1 MPYTPTAAPGRGA
14 WIPVILLA
22 CSAFVFNTTEFAPI
36 ALLSDIAA
44 DLGITTSHAGLLVTI
59 YAWMVAI
66 LSLPLMLLC
75 AGMERRALLR
85 NLFLLFIA
93 SHLLSSVANNF
104 SVLLLSRIGV
114 ACAHS
119 VFWAITVPL
128 AVRIAPPSYGS
139 RALGILSTGTALAMV
154 LGLPLGRAIGLY
166 LGWRMTFLCIGVMA
180 LLVMAAL
187 LKHLPVLPS
196 LHSGNLKSL
205 PGLLKRPALVGLYL
219 LTALLVTGHFTAY
232 TYIEPFIIE
241 VVRGSENFA
250 TFVLL
255 LFGLAGV
262 VGCYLFTVTNDRHP
276 TATFAIPVCL
286 IAVCLLLLLPAAR
299 TLWGLVAV
307 CMVWGMAMSTV
318 NLVLQARLVAVA
330 PDATDVAMSMQ
341 SGIYNIGIGSGA
353 FVGGLVTDHLGLAMV
368 GLVAGGIAVI
378 ASGWCLFCLRRYF

>member
-1 MPYTPTAAPGRGA
+1 MPYTPTAEPGRGA

-154 LGLPLGRAIGLY
+154 LGLPLGRVIGLY

>member
-154 LGLPLGRAIGLY
+154 LGLPLGRVIGLY

>member
-1 MPYTPTAAPGRGA
+1 MPYTPTAEPGRGA

-154 LGLPLGRAIGLY
+154 LGLPLGRVIGLY

-187 LKHLPVLPS
+187 IKQLPVLPS

-205 PGLLKRPALVGLYL
+205 PGLFRRPALVGLYL
-219 LTALLVTGHFTAY
+219 LTVLLVTGHFTAY

-241 VVRGSENFA
+241 VARGGENFA

-286 IAVCLLLLLPAAR
+286 IAVCLLLLLPTAR
-299 TLWGLVAV
+299 PLWSLVAV

-318 NLVLQARLVAVA
+318 NLVLQARLVEIA
-330 PDATDVAMSMQ
+330 PDATDIAMSMQ

-368 GLVAGGIAVI
+368 GVVAGGIAVI